1 MMSKNSDFKDLTSQ
15 VYMSYHQ
22 DGIIDMMLGAG
33 VTGFGLRMFFD
44 SPALIVL
51 SWMPFLLYMPLKNH
65 ITAPRFGYVRFTGEE
80 ETRRKNTRLSLLGIL
95 VFVLLLGLVLLLVY
109 GRMAPEVRDF
119 FGQNGILLL
128 GGLAALILAGAAVV
142 TGLKRFYLYAALTLL
157 FNIGGVLLP
166 VNEGLMTVLL
176 GLTILAIGI
185 WLLSRFLRAYPLPE
199 EEDGRGLE

>member
-1 MMSKNSDFKDLTSQ
+1 MMGKNDDFKDLANRA
-15 VYMSYHQ
+15 YMAYHQ

-51 SWMPFLLYMPLKNH
+51 SWMPFLFYMPLKTH

-80 ETRRKNTRLSLLGIL
+80 EERTKNTRY
-95 VFVLLLGLVLLLVY
+95 LLLGLLALIVVLGLVVVLVY
-109 GRMAPEVRDF
+109 GRLAPQVQEF
-119 FGQNGILLL
+119 ISQNGILFL
-128 GGLAALILAGAAVV
+128 GGMAALLLVVAAVL
-142 TGLKRFYLYAALTLL
+142 TGLRRFYLYAALTLL
-157 FNIGGVLLP
+157 FYIAGVLLP

-176 GLTILAIGI
+176 GLVIFTVGA

-199 EEDGRGLE
+199 EEDGCDR

>member
-1 MMSKNSDFKDLTSQ
+1 MSKNDDFKDLANRA
-15 VYMSYHQ
+15 YMAYHQ

-51 SWMPFLLYMPLKNH
+51 SWMPFLFYLPLKTH

-80 ETRRKNTRLSLLGIL
+80 EERMKNTRLILLGLL
-95 VFVLLLGLVLLLVY
+95 VFIFVLGLVLALVY
-109 GRMAPEVRDF
+109 GRIAPQMQAF
-119 FGQNGILLL
+119 ISQNGILLL
-128 GGLAALILAGAAVV
+128 GGLAALLLAVAAAV
-142 TGLKRFYLYAALTLL
+142 TGLRRFYLYAVLTLL
-157 FNIGGVLLP
+157 FNIAGVLLA

-176 GLTILAIGI
+176 GLTIFAVGA

-199 EEDGRGLE
+199 EEDGRGR